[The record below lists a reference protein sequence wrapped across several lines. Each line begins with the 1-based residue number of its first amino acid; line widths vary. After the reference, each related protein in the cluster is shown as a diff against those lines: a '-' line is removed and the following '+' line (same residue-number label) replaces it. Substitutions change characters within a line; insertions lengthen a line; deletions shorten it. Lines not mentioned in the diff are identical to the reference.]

1 MRDKFRVLLRLRT
14 PVVVTDF
21 APTLDGMLYAAA
33 YAQTGSNIGA
43 QAVLR
48 DALDFDEQH
57 GVYCASSLWFGLDM
71 SAGLSIQRYIR
82 TDCLANKL
90 DSEMFQA
97 SQRAGKF
104 SLINLQGGPTKRRLQ
119 DRPAYAAPTAVF
131 FGRGDADLVFA
142 LLDYY
147 RPGVGY
153 DAASGGMGA
162 YDTVEVSPIDNDY
175 SLFWVDGTPNR
186 PLPAAQ
192 DGVVTTAVL
201 VPPYYEKHR
210 MVPADLPDRIRATML
225 SNLK

>member
-1 MRDKFRVLLRLRT
+1 MSEKFRVLLRLRT

-33 YAQTGSNIGA
+33 YAQTGSNVGA

-48 DALDFDEQH
+48 EALDFDEQH

-82 TDCLANKL
+82 TDGLANKL

-97 SQRAGKF
+97 PYRGGKF
-104 SLINLQGGPTKRRLQ
+104 SMINLQGGPTKRRLQ
-119 DRPAYAAPTAVF
+119 DRPAYAAPAAVF
-131 FGRGDADLVFA
+131 FGRGNADLVFS

-153 DAASGGMGA
+153 DAAGGGMGA
-162 YDTVEVSPIDNDY
+162 YDLIEVSPMDNDY
-175 SLFWVDGTPNR
+175 SLFWSDGTPNR
-186 PLPAAQ
+186 PLPATSDA
-192 DGVVTTAVL
+192 VATTAVL

-210 MVPADLPDRIRATML
+210 MVPADLPERIRATML
-225 SNLK
+225 SNLN